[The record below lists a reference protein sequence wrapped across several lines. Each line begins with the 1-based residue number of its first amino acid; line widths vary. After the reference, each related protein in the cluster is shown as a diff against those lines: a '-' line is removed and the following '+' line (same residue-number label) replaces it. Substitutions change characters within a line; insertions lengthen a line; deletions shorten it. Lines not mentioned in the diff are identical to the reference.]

1 MSYSNGLLSD
11 QSYQTANKYVQRGLP
26 GVGFKL
32 TVMGD
37 YDMQNKKL
45 TNVKSGTD
53 SNDAVN
59 KSQLDATTNL
69 LHGSRAGDVVND
81 KAVIYS
87 NTGAVHA
94 NSLYIEDPPDQ
105 GNSNE
110 VRIMTEHQSYPN
122 IHLNIPDL
130 HNFDGHGGRPK
141 SELMVTSVEQTVTGK
156 KVFENI
162 EVHDPTSNN
171 QAANKNYADTKL
183 SLTGGTM
190 TGDLILP
197 HHNYPIPGNTNKV
210 INYESQREI
219 FLSRQ
224 ESFPMQADINMNN
237 NFIQNIATPTL
248 SHQATNKGYCD
259 YNFLN
264 RQKGGRIMGSLSM
277 NQNDLFEIPA
287 PKYESSAANKNYV
300 DNQMGTKADLSKTT
314 TQTFQG
320 RVQVPDF
327 NSGGH
332 NGSDIVNLRYIDGIF
347 LNKKTGGT
355 LNNPITFLSSLPSNQ
370 RQIHNIGSPQFIS
383 SAANKQY
390 VDGEI
395 GKIAPVD
402 TTPFVKLDGSR
413 TMTGNLDMGGKK
425 IIGVGNPTASF
436 HSTDA
441 VNFHS
446 MVNTLAGFR
455 HGLNISFVHLD
466 GSEAMTGVLNMNNQK
481 ISNLKIPEFNT
492 DAANKQYID
501 EALLKSHLVSSHI
514 ENAFKYLSD
523 QDESSSERNIIVH
536 GIQDFNGSPHKN
548 KKAYDIDLIYTSGTH
563 NYDSKIGINLYPLP
577 VGKFTI
583 IMEYYFPEDINISL
597 LAEASTAIIN
607 KQTITNFTSYKKQL
621 VQINQQTKDTPDYLF
636 FTIRG
641 SGTTATNPEGYLI
654 FYGVKEWVDTVPSEI
669 YDHALETGMFE
680 YDNGNM
686 KMYNDIDMNNHNI
699 INSNQTTSLTDF
711 MNYFTLFKN
720 FMKNKTYIDTFSN
733 FYDLKEPSTFILD
746 GPAISGIQ
754 PNMSINSSGSNHIT
768 VSGFDPIKGLQ
779 FNSSTKIIIN
789 LGFSVNQNTP
799 YTIMVSLTLKS
810 ILKVYFVE
818 PINEQTIYYPAY
830 ILTPLKNTIGIQKSH
845 ILKETVIYPSV
856 FNNKQ
861 IMIWINFNPSTNQ
874 YKLIIGNGNFVKII
888 SSPTSNF
895 STNKIRIDANYNII
909 NKICYKNQHFA
920 SAETFTKMMFEER
933 KNGSYF

>member
-32 TVMGD
+32 TVTGD

-45 TNVKSGTD
+45 TNVISGTD

-87 NTGAVHA
+87 NTGAVHT

-110 VRIMTEHQSYPN
+110 VRIMTEHQSYPI

-171 QAANKNYADTKL
+171 QATNKYYVDHNFL
-183 SLTGGTM
+183 NRITGGQIGGDLDMRGNTIKYLKLDNTESAAARVAELNLKLNRSGDEM
-190 TGDLILP
+190 DGDLILQP
-197 HHNYPIPGNTNKV
+197 QPYPIQGNTHKAISYNTTR
-210 INYESQREI
+210 SI
-219 FLSRQ
+219 FLSRK
-224 ESFPMQADINMNN
+224 ESFPMDVDINMNN
-237 NFIQNIATPTL
+237 NLIQNVATPTS

-264 RQKGGRIMGSLSM
+264 RQKGGVLMGPLSM
-277 NQNDLFEIPA
+277 NRNDLTGIPDT
-287 PKYESSAANKNYV
+287 PKFGFSAVNKNYV
-300 DNQMGTKADLSKTT
+300 DGEIAKIPQ
-314 TQTFQG
+314 
-320 RVQVPDF
+320 
-327 NSGGH
+327 SGG
-332 NGSDIVNLRYIDGIF
+332 N
-347 LNKKTGGT
+347 
-355 LNNPITFLSSLPSNQ
+355 
-370 RQIHNIGSPQFIS
+370 
-383 SAANKQY
+383 
-390 VDGEI
+390 
-395 GKIAPVD
+395 VD
-402 TTPFVKLDGSR
+402 TSSFVKLDGSR
-413 TMTGNLDMGGKK
+413 AMTGNLNMDNHK
-425 IIGVGNPTASF
+425 IENLNTPTNF
-436 HSTDA
+436 TDA
-441 VNFHS
+441 VN
-446 MVNTLAGFR
+446 
-455 HGLNISFVHLD
+455 
-466 GSEAMTGVLNMNNQK
+466 
-481 ISNLKIPEFNT
+481 
-492 DAANKQYID
+492 KQYVN
-501 EALLKSHLVSSHI
+501 EELLKSHLVSSHI

-548 KKAYDIDLIYTSGTH
+548 KKAYDIDLIYTSGTR

-607 KQTITNFTSYKKQL
+607 KQTITNFPSYKKQL

-641 SGTTATNPEGYLI
+641 SGTTATNPEGYLV
-654 FYGVKEWVDTVPSEI
+654 FYGVKEWVDSVPSEI

-686 KMYNDIDMNNHNI
+686 KIFHDIDLNNNKIINSSGIDMNNHKIENLSDATNTNDA
-699 INSNQTTSLTDF
+699 INKGQLDIVLNKL
-711 MNYFTLFKN
+711 NELIPHIKNHRYRAIFKE
-720 FMKNKTYIDTFSN
+720 N
-733 FYDLKEPSTFILD
+733 FYDLTETHNFVLKSNVDNVIIQRVKPNLNIDTDLPISSFSSNGLLFNHRIRLYYSDMYSSRTPVTFFMSFIHNTQKT
-746 GPAISGIQ
+746 GPIFFSHESAPTQ
-754 PNMSINSSGSNHIT
+754 PTSPFFLIT
-768 VSGFDPIKGLQ
+768 PD
-779 FNSSTKIIIN
+779 KIIIVIN
-789 LGFSVNQNTP
+789 RVRHDH
-799 YTIMVSLTLKS
+799 S
-810 ILKVYFVE
+810 I
-818 PINEQTIYYPAY
+818 PAD
-830 ILTPLKNTIGIQKSH
+830 L
-845 ILKETVIYPSV
+845 
-856 FNNKQ
+856 
-861 IMIWINFNPSTNQ
+861 
-874 YKLIIGNGNFVKII
+874 
-888 SSPTSNF
+888 
-895 STNKIRIDANYNII
+895 I
-909 NKICYKNQHFA
+909 NKNFYLDMLSRRWLDQSSF
-920 SAETFTKMMFEER
+920 
-933 KNGSYF
+933 